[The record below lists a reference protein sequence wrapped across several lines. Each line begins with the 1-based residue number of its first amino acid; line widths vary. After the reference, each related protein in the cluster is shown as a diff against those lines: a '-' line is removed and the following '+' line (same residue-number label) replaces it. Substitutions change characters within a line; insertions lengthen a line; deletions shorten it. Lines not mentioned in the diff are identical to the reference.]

1 MASIL
6 RAECTT
12 LGFVPLLPFVQ
23 QMNPLFLLDFPCKI
37 DVASASEIRFS
48 AFFLG
53 VPCARFLVCPIINN
67 TITKILFSV
76 AFFQCSK
83 ENYTKRYKKKYKKIQ
98 QDTKSYKKTEERRQT
113 MTALNQSRTSRLHTR
128 ETDVHSNKD
137 GEVGICMNTR
147 KVTNTKSWKIREKS
161 TENNITMKSREIGK
175 S

>member
-23 QMNPLFLLDFPCKI
+23 QMNPLFLLDFPRKI
-37 DVASASEIRFS
+37 DVASASKIRFS

-76 AFFQCSK
+76 AFFHCCQIFAGLSK
-83 ENYTKRYKKKYKKIQ
+83 HLPVII
-98 QDTKSYKKTEERRQT
+98 
-113 MTALNQSRTSRLHTR
+113 L
-128 ETDVHSNKD
+128 
-137 GEVGICMNTR
+137 G
-147 KVTNTKSWKIREKS
+147 
-161 TENNITMKSREIGK
+161 TENIVGGGWQYWRWFVVKCVVKLKNCLIGDKNWCGSRY
-175 S
+175 